1 MGCETRPSCCEY
13 GGGRHEMSQ
22 KTEKGDPSFF
32 QRFFSLKQS
41 STTKKPSK
49 LMYIGIL
56 LAAGVIFMV
65 FSNSLTTSMN
75 SGGLLKSASKETS
88 ASPVSQD
95 VPAFSSKKTTTMTGY
110 EERYEEELK
119 DILDQVR
126 GVSKVKVIVN
136 LDATES
142 KIYEKNSVTKSQ
154 TTNETDREGGTRKVE
169 DSSTDEQLVIV
180 RSGEQEKP
188 VVVKTEKPKVRG
200 VLVVAKGAD
209 NIEVKKSIIEAVT
222 RALDIPSHRVAVLAK
237 KG

>member
-1 MGCETRPSCCEY
+1 
-13 GGGRHEMSQ
+13 MSQ
-22 KTEKGDPSFF
+22 KPEKGDPSFF
-32 QRFFSLKQS
+32 QRFFSFKQS

-88 ASPVSQD
+88 APPVSED

-110 EERYEEELK
+110 EDQYEEELK

>member
-1 MGCETRPSCCEY
+1 
-13 GGGRHEMSQ
+13 
-22 KTEKGDPSFF
+22 
-32 QRFFSLKQS
+32 
-41 STTKKPSK
+41 
-49 LMYIGIL
+49 MYIGIL

-88 ASPVSQD
+88 APPVSQD